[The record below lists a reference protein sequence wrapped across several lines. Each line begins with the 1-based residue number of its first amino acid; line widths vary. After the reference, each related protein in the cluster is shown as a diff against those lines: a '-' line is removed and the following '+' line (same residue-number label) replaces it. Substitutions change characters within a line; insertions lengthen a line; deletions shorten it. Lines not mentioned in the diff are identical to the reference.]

1 VVAAFLLHDDR
12 FPRAVH
18 HCMLRASLFVDRARG
33 GEGSGAGARSA
44 ALLAELRTRLAGG
57 NIDAIIA
64 RGLPLELAEL
74 TGAMRRLGDI
84 IQDELFDVTAAVPGG
99 A

>member
-1 VVAAFLLHDDR
+1 
-12 FPRAVH
+12 
-18 HCMLRASLFVDRARG
+18 MLRASLFVDRARG